1 MKSFVLHNVCQGFSF
16 NYFDRF
22 VFMYGS
28 VRKNGRIF
36 INKGNSSL
44 SDSISYIELRFESEC
59 YRLLLNAEAVKECS
73 MMFTLVI
80 SN

>member
-1 MKSFVLHNVCQGFSF
+1 MCVRGSRLTILTGLF
-16 NYFDRF
+16 
-22 VFMYGS
+22 FMYGS